1 MNGVR
6 GTYMRGAKC
15 GLSTHDSGRHHAM
28 RNYAM
33 KKLRME
39 GLVRTDVLRIP
50 SMHDI
55 GHEALHEMMHDWAL
69 LPGYMI
75 LHA

>member
-6 GTYMRGAKC
+6 GTDMRGAKC
-15 GLSTHDSGRHHAM
+15 GLFTHDSGRHH
-28 RNYAM
+28 AM

-55 GHEALHEMMHDWAL
+55 GHEALHETMHGWAL
-69 LPGYMI
+69 LPGYMV
-75 LHA
+75 LRA